1 MPVDIA
7 TVVVGVCSWG
17 ATYLVHSSC
26 LLAGLWVFLKIHPAM
41 GHVLREALW
50 KAALVGGVVTTSL
63 QMLLSPP
70 GPFGGFTLAFE
81 AFRPIAAA
89 ESTASIELPATRH
102 IAIPE
107 QPGTMASP
115 DVSAEAFATGVN
127 REIWTE
133 TGSLPDGLLKSAPGF
148 ESANR
153 SHSKVL
159 ATRGSSQPTSGGA
172 IRQTWT
178 ATAGFFITAALAA
191 IMLGVARCAW
201 QTVTLRRRLARCTA
215 IEEGPARRLLD
226 ELCRFVPRSPEVH
239 LLAAADDPEP
249 SAFGIRRWTIVLPHR
264 AVRDLAE
271 DELRALLAH
280 ELAHLV
286 RGDSIW
292 LGISRLIC
300 SCLAFQPLNHL
311 ARREWQRAAEILCD
325 HWAVGRT
332 GTPLALARCLT
343 VVAGWRLSG
352 RASAALLAATGRKSG
367 LADRIERLVEG
378 DGHQEGPIEFRRR
391 RHLYMASGI
400 VLGLVTCCTP
410 RVQLAGAAAAVTQTA
425 QDESGR
431 EEDSA
436 LISVEDNQEG
446 TGSATDGAKPQ
457 ANGESDSRNE
467 SLLDA
472 PAAGSPVASAR
483 DVSREAAPDD
493 IAALLKQL
501 DSDLRDLERELAGL
515 EALLN
520 DHPAPPVARL
530 AKQLRVE
537 IGRLKQRRQ
546 ILQVKS
552 KTASKI
558 AHKD

>member
-1 MPVDIA
+1 MPVDLA
-7 TVVVGVCSWG
+7 AVVVGVCSWG
-17 ATYLVHSSC
+17 LTYLVHSSC
-26 LLAGLWVFLKIHPAM
+26 LLAGLWVFLKFHRAM

-50 KAALVGGVVTTSL
+50 KAALLGGVATASL

-70 GPFGGFTLAFE
+70 GPFAGFTLVFE
-81 AFRPIAAA
+81 AFHPIAAA
-89 ESTASIELPATRH
+89 RSTASIGSSATRQ
-102 IAIPE
+102 IAPAE
-107 QPGTMASP
+107 QPSTLAVP
-115 DVSAEAFATGVN
+115 DVSGEAFAVGGN

-133 TGSLPDGLLKSAPGF
+133 TGSFSDSFLKSAGGF
-148 ESANR
+148 AGEEP
-153 SHSKVL
+153 SHSEVL
-159 ATRGSSQPTSGGA
+159 SSHGSSRPASGGA
-172 IRQTWT
+172 IRQTLT
-178 ATAGFFITAALAA
+178 ATAGIFITAALAA
-191 IMLGVARCAW
+191 IMLGVARCTW
-201 QTVTLRRRLARCTA
+201 QTLALKRRLARCSA

-239 LLAAADDPEP
+239 LLASADDPEP
-249 SAFGIRRWTIVLPHR
+249 AAFGITRWTIVLPHR
-264 AVRDLAE
+264 AVHDLAE

-292 LGISRLIC
+292 LGISRVIC

-343 VVAGWRLSG
+343 EVAGWRLSG

-378 DGHQEGPIEFRRR
+378 DGLREGPFEFRRR
-391 RHLYMASGI
+391 RHLYMASAI

-410 RVQLAGAAAAVTQTA
+410 RVQLVGAAAAVTQTA
-425 QDESGR
+425 LDQSAR

-436 LISVEDNQEG
+436 LTSVEDTTEVA
-446 TGSATDGAKPQ
+446 GSATDGAKPQ
-457 ANGESDSRNE
+457 ASGESDSHDE
-467 SLLDA
+467 SRLDA
-472 PAAGSPVASAR
+472 PAAGSTAESTGNAP
-483 DVSREAAPDD
+483 REAVPDD
-493 IAALLKQL
+493 IAVLVKQL
-501 DSDLRDLERELAGL
+501 DADLRDLERELAEL
-515 EALLN
+515 EVLLKE
-520 DHPAPPVARL
+520 HPSPPVARL

-552 KTASKI
+552 KTVSKT
-558 AHKD
+558 AHRD